1 MSKPLRIAIVGLGK
15 IAVDQHLPTIAA
27 HDDLALVATVSQRT
41 GLPGTPNF
49 KSVEAAVAGCSDI
62 DAFVLCTPPQGRYAI
77 AKAAL
82 LSGRHVFLEK
92 PPAATLAD
100 VFALTELAK
109 ANGVSLF
116 ASWHSRYAAAVG
128 AARRWL
134 VDKRVLNAE
143 IAWKEDVRRWHPG
156 QDWIFAAGGM
166 GVFDPGINALSIATH
181 ILPTSF
187 ALTEGSILVPKN
199 RQAPIAA
206 SLRFALASG
215 GTLNAEFDF
224 LQQGPQ
230 RWEIRLETDS
240 GVLVLRDGGAV
251 GEIAETPLVVQPASE
266 YAGLY
271 RRFVELVAERTSD
284 VDVMPFVHVADAFML
299 ATRHETEAFH
309 W

>member
-1 MSKPLRIAIVGLGK
+1 MSKRLRIAIIGLGK

-27 HDDLALVATVSQRT
+27 HDGLALVATVSQRT
-41 GLPGTPNF
+41 GLSGKPNF
-49 KSVEAAVAGCSDI
+49 KSVEAAVAGCPDI

-82 LSGRHVFLEK
+82 LTGRHVFLEK

-128 AARRWL
+128 AAREWL
-134 VDKRVLNAE
+134 ADKKVLKAE
-143 IAWKEDVRRWHPG
+143 ITWKEDVRRWHPG

-181 ILPTSF
+181 ILPMSF
-187 ALTEGSILVPKN
+187 ALTEGDIHVPRN
-199 RQAPIAA
+199 RQTPIAA
-206 SLRFALASG
+206 SLKFALATQ
-215 GTLNAEFDF
+215 GTLSAEFDF

-230 RWEIRLETDS
+230 SWDIRVETDH

-251 GEIAETPLVVQPASE
+251 GEIDGTPLAVQPASE

-271 RRFVELVAERTSD
+271 RRFAELVAQRSSD

-299 ATRHETEAFH
+299 ATRHEAEAFH